1 MLSHNPKGCLRYDLL
16 ILNRTG
22 IVPFG
27 INLSFLLIYQIKIHL
42 GHLQPTIEALV
53 LFPINRNYK
62 YQLGNQPTHLQGHSS
77 NVRLHFGHFSN
88 HNLR

>member
-1 MLSHNPKGCLRYDLL
+1 MLSHNPQGCLKYVLL
-16 ILNRTG
+16 ILNNAS

-27 INLSFLLIYQIKIHL
+27 ANLSFLLIYQIKIHL
-42 GHLQPTIEALV
+42 GHLQSTFEILV

-62 YQLGNQPTHLQGHSS
+62 YQLVNQPTHLQGRSS
-77 NVRLHFGHFSN
+77 IRFDFGHFGN